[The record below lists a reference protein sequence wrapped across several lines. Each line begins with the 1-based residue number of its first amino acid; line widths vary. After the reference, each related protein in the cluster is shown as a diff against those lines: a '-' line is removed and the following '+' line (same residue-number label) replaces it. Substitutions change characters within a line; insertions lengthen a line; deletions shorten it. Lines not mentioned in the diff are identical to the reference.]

1 MLKLALAFMVIF
13 CVLMAEARR
22 LHAPH
27 HQDTKPY
34 PREFFKKYLH
44 RRSCVALEGTG
55 CENNNAK
62 CCRKG
67 NPYTGVMRK
76 CVNKGNFF
84 EPKYTCVEA

>member
-1 MLKLALAFMVIF
+1 MSSALSKESIKFFRHEILPTYNKPEEFYLREIF
-13 CVLMAEARR
+13 SCFCYINNF
-22 LHAPH
+22 
-27 HQDTKPY
+27 Q
-34 PREFFKKYLH
+34 KYLH

-76 CVNKGNFF
+76 CVNKGSFV
-84 EPKYTCVEA
+84 EP